1 MKVGDFVHNVPRDEY
16 GLIVEEGEPIVDDK
30 GNVVE
35 QVFMIL
41 YDIRGLGSGGSS
53 FLEVISE

>member
-35 QVFMIL
+35 QVFTIL
-41 YDIRGLGSGGSS
+41 YDVRGLRLGGSS
-53 FLEVISE
+53 FLEVVGE

>member
-41 YDIRGLGSGGSS
+41 YDTRLGLGGSS

>member
-41 YDIRGLGSGGSS
+41 YDTRLGSGGSS